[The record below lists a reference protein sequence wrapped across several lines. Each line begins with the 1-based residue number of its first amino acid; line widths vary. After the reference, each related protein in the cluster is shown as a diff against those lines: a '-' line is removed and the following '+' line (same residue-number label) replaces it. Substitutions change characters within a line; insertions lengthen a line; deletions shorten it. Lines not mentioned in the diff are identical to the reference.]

1 MGRQAIRALRWV
13 QTGLE
18 VLDQRL
24 LPAELAYHRCDTV
37 DDVARAIESMKVRG
51 APAIGIAAAYG
62 VVLAARSRF
71 NSQGGDWIS
80 AVEADLELLARSRPT
95 AVNLFWALDRMR
107 KSLSALDPSL
117 DPEPT
122 LLAEA
127 QKIHD
132 EDVISNQ
139 AMGETGAA
147 LLAGSRGVL
156 THCNTGAL
164 ATGGHGTALGVI
176 RSACALY
183 PLEVFATET
192 RPWSQGARLTLWELD
207 QERIAATL
215 IADSTAASLMRLK
228 KIDWVI
234 VGADRIAANG
244 DTANKIGTYSLAV
257 LARHHGVRFMVVA
270 PSSTIDWGTATGEGI
285 TIEERTPAEL
295 LPESFQRPDSVVGAW
310 NPVFDVTPAH
320 LIDVIVT
327 DAGAVMSP
335 SAESM
340 LSLC

>member
-1 MGRQAIRALRWV
+1 MGQQEIRALRWV

-18 VLDQRL
+18 VLDQRA
-24 LPAELAYHRCDTV
+24 LPLELAYHCCTTV
-37 DDVARAIESMKVRG
+37 EDVATAIESMKVRG

-71 NSQGGDWIS
+71 YSRGCDWKS
-80 AVEADLELLARSRPT
+80 AVEADLALLAQSRPT
-95 AVNLFWALDRMR
+95 AVNLFWALERMR
-107 KSLSALDPSL
+107 GCIAALDASL
-117 DPEPT
+117 DPEPC

-132 EDVISNQ
+132 EDVLSNKK
-139 AMGETGAA
+139 MGQTGAA
-147 LLAGSRGVL
+147 LLTGSRGVL

-176 RSACALY
+176 RSAYAQS

-192 RPWSQGARLTLWELD
+192 RPWSQGARLTLWELN

-228 KIDWVI
+228 KINWVV

-270 PSSTIDWGTATGEGI
+270 PSSTIDWCTATGEEI
-285 TIEERTPAEL
+285 PIEERTPFEFLA
-295 LPESFQRPDSVVGAW
+295 ESFRQADSVVRAW

-327 DAGAVMSP
+327 DAGAVMNP
-335 SAESM
+335 NAEAMQSIR
-340 LSLC
+340 